1 MNKTILATL
10 ALGAAALTSCVYDP
24 YAGAPGGPPPYHQ
37 PGYGANAYNDGYRDG
52 YRDGQHDNRN
62 GRPYNPSRQYSYAP
76 ALREQYRAGYASG
89 YRHSGGGSAERNYA
103 REGFRHG
110 QQDRRNGLAYN
121 PSRHFGS
128 IPGYARE
135 DFKRGYSRGWENGR

>member
-37 PGYGANAYNDGYRDG
+37 PGYGSQAYNDGYRDG
-52 YRDGQHDNRN
+52 QHDHRN
-62 GRPYNPSRQYSYAP
+62 GRSYNPSRQYSYAP

-89 YRHSGGGSAERNYA
+89 YRHSGGGSAERDYA
-103 REGFRHG
+103 REGFRYG